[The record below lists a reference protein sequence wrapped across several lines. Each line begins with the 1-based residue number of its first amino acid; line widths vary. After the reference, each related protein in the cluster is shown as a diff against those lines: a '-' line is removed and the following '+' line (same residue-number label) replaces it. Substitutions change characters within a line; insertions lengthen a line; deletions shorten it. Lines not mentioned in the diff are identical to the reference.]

1 MRMESLM
8 KEMVLTR
15 QWSGSG
21 FGEEEH
27 SETWD
32 IYNRII
38 FIVKSSTC
46 HIFHRSNGLRT
57 QSVDVGTR
65 MGDGCRFWI

>member
-15 QWSGSG
+15 QWSDLG

-32 IYNRII
+32 IVNL
-38 FIVKSSTC
+38 STF